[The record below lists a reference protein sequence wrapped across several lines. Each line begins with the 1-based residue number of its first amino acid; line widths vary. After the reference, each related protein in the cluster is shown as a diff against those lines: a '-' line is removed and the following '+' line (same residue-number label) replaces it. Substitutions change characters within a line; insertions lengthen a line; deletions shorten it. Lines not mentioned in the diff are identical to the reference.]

1 MNSLYKIIAYI
12 AVSLFLGYL
21 AYAGNGCFFDEFL
34 KSIIPLLATL
44 LAINITTSALI
55 IGELSKL
62 KDNHSD
68 ADLTISNKA
77 IKRTFITEIVL
88 ILALL
93 LVLLI
98 RDILLTLNIS
108 IKDYVVL
115 LSNAFVFGVFLYY
128 LEIIYDL
135 GKALLGIVNF
145 NNK

>member
-1 MNSLYKIIAYI
+1 MNRIYKIIAYI

-21 AYAGNGCFFDEFL
+21 AYVGNGCFFDEFL

-68 ADLTISNKA
+68 ADLTTSNKA
-77 IKRTFITEIVL
+77 IKRTFITQIVL

-115 LSNAFVFGVFLYY
+115 LSNVFVFGAFLYY